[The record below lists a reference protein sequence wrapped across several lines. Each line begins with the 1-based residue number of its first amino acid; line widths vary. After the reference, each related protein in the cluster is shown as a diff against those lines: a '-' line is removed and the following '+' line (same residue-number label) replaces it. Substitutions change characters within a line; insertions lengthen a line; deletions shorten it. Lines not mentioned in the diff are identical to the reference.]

1 MAFRPRDILPL
12 YQAVKS
18 GLIVLQFKGSAPAVG
33 VGVNGSIAIDSMD
46 GKRYVKAAGAWTASP
61 L

>member
-12 YQAVKS
+12 YQAVKV
-18 GLIVLQFKGSAPAVG
+18 GVIVVQFKGSAPAASVG
-33 VGVNGSIAIDSMD
+33 VDGAVAIDSKD

>member
-1 MAFRPRDILPL
+1 MAFKPRDILPL

-18 GLIVLQFKGSAPAVG
+18 GLVVVQFKGSAPAAG
-33 VGVNGSIAIDSMD
+33 VGADGCIAIDSKD
-46 GKRYVKAAGAWTASP
+46 GKRYVKAAGAWSAAP